1 MGAPSQSK
9 IKSTVTALTQLVSHN
24 SYCKSVLERSK
35 ATHQCQGEGGGGGGG
50 DVSGGGSVKWGIGGG
65 DDNQR

>member
-1 MGAPSQSK
+1 M
-9 IKSTVTALTQLVSHN
+9 
-24 SYCKSVLERSK
+24 
-35 ATHQCQGEGGGGGGG
+35 THQCQGGGRG

>member
-1 MGAPSQSK
+1 M
-9 IKSTVTALTQLVSHN
+9 
-24 SYCKSVLERSK
+24 
-35 ATHQCQGEGGGGGGG
+35 THQCQGEGGGGG